1 MFKII
6 SFAKKQW
13 YIMILIIALLF
24 VQANC
29 ELALPEYTSNIV
41 DVGIQY
47 GGIDR
52 PIPEVIR
59 ESSMKELL
67 LFADEE
73 EAEQIQNT
81 YVVTKDS
88 LYSLDE
94 ERLGDSKKEIEE
106 EMDDLSCTMSG
117 IESELYLLDQM
128 SDGGFGRNSKETQPA
143 SGTDE
148 KSGMVLSE
156 ESKKTLEKDMGI
168 LYQNAMMS
176 GMKEEE
182 LKQAGLVDLI
192 LLLPDEQK
200 EAVVSDIK
208 NIMDDF
214 MSEYKDIAGDALAI
228 QYVQKEYEAIGVDTN
243 AIQMDYLKEM
253 AVRMGLLCLISMTA
267 AILVGFFSSRLAA
280 KSSRDLRNQIFQ
292 KVVSFS
298 NAEMNDFSTASLITR
313 STNDIQQVQMTQ
325 VMLFRMV
332 AYAPIMGIGG
342 LVKVLHTNMYLSW
355 IIAVAVAAVLLLV
368 LVLMLVA
375 MPKFKKMQELVDR
388 LNLVSREILTG
399 IPVIR
404 AFSREKHEEK
414 RFDRASRELMK
425 TQLFTNRAMAVMMPT
440 MMFIM
445 NGVTVLII
453 WFGANGI
460 DTGKLQVGDMMAF
473 ITYTMQIV
481 MSFLMIAMV
490 SVMLPRAGV
499 AADRIDQVL
508 KSETLILDGGKQ
520 VADKEKKGKIAF
532 HEVSFQYS
540 GADDNAIENIS
551 FTANPGET
559 TAIIGSTGCG
569 KTTLVS
575 LIPRL
580 FDVTGGSITIDG
592 LDIREWKLHDLR
604 DMIGFVPQKGI
615 LFSGDIESNLRFGA
629 GGSSMEELR
638 KASEIAQAA
647 EFIDS
652 KPDGYQTPIA
662 QGGSNVS
669 GGQKQRLA
677 IARAIAKKPKI
688 YIFDDSF
695 SALDYKTDAAL
706 RKALQKNVADATV
719 LIVAQR
725 ISTIMHA
732 DKILVLD
739 DGKLVGMGT
748 HDELLANNEV
758 YQQIA
763 ASQLKKEEMN
773 ENGKNAG
780 KEER

>member
-6 SFAKKQW
+6 SFAKNQW
-13 YIMILIIALLF
+13 YIMVLIIALLF

-47 GGIDR
+47 GGIDM
-52 PIPEVIR
+52 PVPDVIR
-59 ESSMKELL
+59 ESSMQEILAL
-67 LFADEE
+67 ADKD
-73 EAEQIQNT
+73 EALQIQKA
-81 YVVTKDS
+81 YVMTEDG

-94 ERLGDSKKEIEE
+94 KKLGGNKKEIKEG
-106 EMDDLSCTMSG
+106 LSELSDTMSG
-117 IESELYLLDQM
+117 IESKCYMIRQIQKNPQGAAE
-128 SDGGFGRNSKETQPA
+128 
-143 SGTDE
+143 
-148 KSGMVLSE
+148 
-156 ESKKTLEKDMGI
+156 
-168 LYQNAMMS
+168 
-176 GMKEEE
+176 
-182 LKQAGLVDLI
+182 
-192 LLLPDEQK
+192 LPDMTGNLDEY
-200 EAVVSDIK
+200 
-208 NIMDDF
+208 MD
-214 MSEYKDIAGDALAI
+214 EYKELAGDALAM
-228 QYVQKEYEAIGVDTN
+228 QYVQEEYQAIGVDTDK
-243 AIQMDYLKEM
+243 IQMDYLKEM
-253 AVRMGLLCLISMTA
+253 AIKMGLLCLLAMVA
-267 AILVGFFSSRLAA
+267 AILVGFFASRLAA
-280 KSSRDLRNQIFQ
+280 KSSRDLRNQVFQ

-313 STNDIQQVQMTQ
+313 STNDIQQIQMTQ

-342 LVKVLHTNMYLSW
+342 LIKVIRSNMYLSW
-355 IIAVAVAAVLLLV
+355 IIAVAVAAVLMLV
-368 LVLMLVA
+368 CVLMLVA

-414 RFDRASRELMK
+414 RFDKASRDLMK
-425 TQLFTNRAMAVMMPT
+425 TQLFTNRAMALMMPT

-453 WFGANGI
+453 WFGAKGI
-460 DTGKLQVGDMMAF
+460 DLGKLQVGDMMAF

-499 AADRIDQVL
+499 AADRVDQVL
-508 KSETLILDGGKQ
+508 KSKTLILDGEEKL
-520 VADKEKKGKIAF
+520 AEEEKKGCIAF
-532 HEVSFQYS
+532 QDVSFQYP
-540 GADDNAIENIS
+540 GASDNAVEHLS

-569 KTTLVS
+569 KSTLVS

-580 FDVTGGSITIDG
+580 YDVTEGSITIDG
-592 LDIREWKLHDLR
+592 LDIRDWKLHDLR
-604 DMIGFVPQKGI
+604 EMIGFVPQKGV

-629 GGSSMEELR
+629 GDSSMEEIR
-638 KASEIAQAA
+638 KAADIAQAS

-652 KPDGYQTPIA
+652 KPEGYQTLIA

-677 IARAIAKKPKI
+677 IARAVAKKPQI

-739 DGKLVGMGT
+739 DGQLAGMGT
-748 HDELLANNEV
+748 HEELLASNEV

-763 ASQLKKEEMN
+763 ASQLKKNERGEEC
-773 ENGKNAG
+773 
-780 KEER
+780 

>member
-13 YIMILIIALLF
+13 YIMILILALLF

-52 PIPEVIR
+52 PVPEEIR
-59 ESSMKELL
+59 ETSLKAILM
-67 LFADEE
+67 FADEK
-73 EAEQIQNT
+73 EAELIENA
-81 YVVTKDS
+81 YVLKKDS
-88 LYSLDE
+88 LYTLDE
-94 ERLGDSKKEIEE
+94 SRLGNTKKERKQGME
-106 EMDDLSCTMSG
+106 DLSTAMSG
-117 IESELYLLDQM
+117 IESELFLLDQM
-128 SDGGFGRNSKETQPA
+128 SDLKPGENSKEEA
-143 SGTDE
+143 VSGSDE
-148 KSGMVLSE
+148 KSGMSLDKESE
-156 ESKKTLEKDMGI
+156 ETFLNDMKV

-176 GMKEEE
+176 GMTEEE
-182 LKQAGLVDLI
+182 LDKAGLLDLI
-192 LLLPDEQK
+192 LLLPDEQR
-200 EAVVSDIK
+200 ETVVSDIQ
-208 NIMDDF
+208 NILSDV
-214 MSEYKDIAGDALAI
+214 MSEYKDLAGDALAVR
-228 QYVQKEYEAIGVDTN
+228 YVQREYEAIGVDTD

-253 AVRMGLLCLISMTA
+253 AARMGLLCLLSMTA

-280 KSSRDLRNQIFQ
+280 KSSRDLRNQVFQ

-342 LVKVLHTNMYLSW
+342 LIKVLHTNLYLSW
-355 IIAVAVAAVLLLV
+355 IIVVAVAAVLLV
-368 LVLMLVA
+368 VMVLMLVA

-388 LNLVSREILTG
+388 MNLVAREILTG

-414 RFDRASRELMK
+414 RFDEANRDLMK
-425 TQLFTNRAMAVMMPT
+425 TQLFTNRAMALMMPT

-445 NGVTVLII
+445 NGITVLII

-499 AADRIDQVL
+499 AADRIDRVL
-508 KSETLILDGGKQ
+508 KSETLIKDGDKQ
-520 VADKEKKGKIAF
+520 IADEEKNGQVEFKD
-532 HEVSFQYS
+532 VSFQYP
-540 GADDNAIENIS
+540 GADDNAVEQIS

-569 KTTLVS
+569 KSTLVS

-580 FDVTGGSITIDG
+580 YDVTKGSITIDG
-592 LDIREWKLHDLR
+592 LDIREWNLHDLR
-604 DMIGFVPQKGI
+604 DMIGFVPQKGV

-629 GGSSMEELR
+629 AGADMDELK
-638 KASEIAQAA
+638 KAAEIAQAA

-652 KPDGYQTPIA
+652 KPEGYQTPIA

-748 HDELLANNEV
+748 HEELLANNEV

>member
-6 SFAKKQW
+6 SFAKNQW
-13 YIMILIIALLF
+13 YIMVLIIALLF

-47 GGIDR
+47 GGIDM
-52 PIPEVIR
+52 PVPDVIR
-59 ESSMKELL
+59 ESSMQELL
-67 LFADEE
+67 ALADKD
-73 EAEQIQNT
+73 EALQIQKA
-81 YVVTKDS
+81 YVMTEDG

-94 ERLGDSKKEIEE
+94 KKLGGNKKEIKEG
-106 EMDDLSCTMSG
+106 LSELSDTMSG
-117 IESELYLLDQM
+117 IESKCYMIRQIQKNLQ
-128 SDGGFGRNSKETQPA
+128 GA
-143 SGTDE
+143 SE
-148 KSGMVLSE
+148 
-156 ESKKTLEKDMGI
+156 
-168 LYQNAMMS
+168 
-176 GMKEEE
+176 
-182 LKQAGLVDLI
+182 
-192 LLLPDEQK
+192 LPDMTGSLDEY
-200 EAVVSDIK
+200 
-208 NIMDDF
+208 MD
-214 MSEYKDIAGDALAI
+214 EYKELAGDALAV
-228 QYVQKEYEAIGVDTN
+228 QYVQEEYQAIGVDTDQ
-243 AIQMDYLKEM
+243 IQMDYLKEM
-253 AVRMGLLCLISMTA
+253 AIKMGLLCLLAMVA
-267 AILVGFFSSRLAA
+267 AILVGFFASRLAA
-280 KSSRDLRNQIFQ
+280 KSSRDLRNQVFQ

-313 STNDIQQVQMTQ
+313 STNDIQQIQMTQ

-342 LVKVLHTNMYLSW
+342 LIKVIRSNMYLSW
-355 IIAVAVAAVLLLV
+355 IIAVAVAAVLMLV
-368 LVLMLVA
+368 CVLMLVA
-375 MPKFKKMQELVDR
+375 MPKFKKMQALVDR

-414 RFDRASRELMK
+414 RFDKASRDLMK
-425 TQLFTNRAMAVMMPT
+425 TQLFTNRAMALMMPT

-453 WFGANGI
+453 WFGAKGI
-460 DTGKLQVGDMMAF
+460 DLGKLQVGDMMAF

-499 AADRIDQVL
+499 AADRVDQVL
-508 KSETLILDGGKQ
+508 KSKTLILDGEEKL
-520 VADKEKKGKIAF
+520 AEEEKKGCIAF
-532 HEVSFQYS
+532 QDVSFQYP
-540 GADDNAIENIS
+540 GASDNAVEHLS

-569 KTTLVS
+569 KSTLVS

-580 FDVTGGSITIDG
+580 YDVTEGSITIDG
-592 LDIREWKLHDLR
+592 LDIRDWKLHDLR
-604 DMIGFVPQKGI
+604 EMIGFVPQKGV

-629 GGSSMEELR
+629 GDSSMEDIR
-638 KASEIAQAA
+638 KAADIAQAS

-652 KPDGYQTPIA
+652 KPEGYQTLIA

-677 IARAIAKKPKI
+677 IARAVAKKPQI

-739 DGKLVGMGT
+739 DGQLAGMGT
-748 HDELLANNEV
+748 HEELLASNEV

-763 ASQLKKEEMN
+763 ASQLKKNERGEEC
-773 ENGKNAG
+773 
-780 KEER
+780 